1 MKHLLLTTIAAVVL
15 VGCGTTQT
23 QKTAEPP
30 SVKAK
35 APDISIHDVAML
47 GNIEAVKQ
55 HIADGTDVN
64 AKLAHGQDGITL
76 LQIAAAGGHKELAEM
91 GILPKK
97 PSGTSGGTRT
107 HTLVKEADFESRAI
121 CTIYLF
127 PSNLTSI
134 LIDRLF
140 CLLNF
145 SELPAQ
151 QSVQT
156 GRTQTT
162 LI

>member
-47 GNIEAVKQ
+47 RNIEAVKQ
-55 HIADGTDVN
+55 HIAAGTDVN

-121 CTIYLF
+121 CTIY
-127 PSNLTSI
+127 
-134 LIDRLF
+134 
-140 CLLNF
+140 
-145 SELPAQ
+145 
-151 QSVQT
+151 
-156 GRTQTT
+156 
-162 LI
+162 